1 MKSFGKHVTRATALI
16 LALSVASSAALTA
29 FAAEAIPP
37 TVDEA
42 YYATLD
48 YYGGIEKGSVVKT
61 YKTYGASKLV
71 DYGAYDR
78 VTNLTDERQGLLSKD
93 GVVFELGEDAPEKF
107 YFEAES
113 QAPFKA
119 LPWSVELSYRL
130 NGVPTPAD
138 KLAGE
143 KGVIDIIL
151 DVTPNPTASEYSR
164 TNLVLMAAS
173 MFNGD
178 DILSLEAEG
187 AQVQLIGNLYCT
199 VFAVLPGEEQHFMI
213 KVGSEDFSYSGMIF
227 LAVPATLAQ
236 LEQVKT
242 LREAKETAEDSL
254 NAISDSLDI
263 MLNSLDGMGGSLN
276 QTANG
281 LDALNSARQTISN
294 GKGSVYNDLDTAI
307 EASDR
312 LTAALDPLPDHVT
325 NARKAFDETLD
336 IINEMNDTIND
347 MEPEAENARKILKNL
362 KSDLSDLEDALD
374 DIEDKGAAGSGR
386 AIADALKKDFDALG
400 KSIDSLNAIAGG
412 LGSDLAGLTQQLG
425 SIDSTDNKYVTIKGM
440 TVEQIETYVTNANQL
455 HQAYLASGMTEA
467 VTFEQFMTGYFQ
479 GQGMGQAQA
488 AAQAA
493 QLAALWQQSQ
503 AEGFGDMLAQA
514 KKLNET
520 LSQLDMTVNQ
530 LKTLA
535 AQAGEGAEP
544 VMSAI
549 SSLCKA
555 LGSKNLSGDLADLC
569 DLMSDILSAA
579 DADNLKSVAGDLKS
593 ACALGERLCGN
604 IDDMLEQIDELN
616 GVMNAYRPGAQQALA
631 EAEELAKAASNGLSA
646 LSRAMGTAE
655 GLLKESGESLDKGTQ
670 QTLSG
675 LSNVLRKAAG
685 GLNQTSVVRNAKT
698 TVENLIEDQ
707 WNEHT
712 GEIDNLLLLDGTAAP
727 HSMTD
732 ERNGN
737 VSSIQYIMRTHEITK
752 DDGDKAEE
760 EETLRAKTTFWQ
772 RIGNMFKDMWNFV
785 TGIFHKK

>member
-1 MKSFGKHVTRATALI
+1 MRYFSSAKKAAAMAMAVI
-16 LALSVASSAALTA
+16 MALSTASPLW
-29 FAAEAIPP
+29 AAEEIAPS
-37 TVDEA
+37 VDES

-48 YYGGIEKGSVVKT
+48 YYGAIERGSVVKT
-61 YKTYGASKLV
+61 YKTYGASRLV
-71 DYGAYDR
+71 DYGLYDR
-78 VTNLTDERQGLLSKD
+78 VTNLTDGRQGSLSDD
-93 GVVFELGEDAPEKF
+93 GVAFDLEGDVPDKF
-107 YFEAES
+107 YFEGETKL
-113 QAPFKA
+113 PFEN
-119 LPWSVELSYRL
+119 LPWKISLSYRL
-130 NGVPTPAD
+130 NGVPTPAE
-138 KLAGE
+138 KLVGE
-143 KGVIDIIL
+143 KGVVDIML
-151 DVTPNPTASEYSR
+151 DVTPNPEASEYSR
-164 TNLVLMAAS
+164 TNLVLTAAS

-187 AQVQLIGNLYCT
+187 AQVQLIGNLYCAL
-199 VFAVLPGEEQHFMI
+199 FAVLPGEEQHFVI
-213 KVGSEDFSYSGMIF
+213 KVGTEDFSYSGMIF

-236 LEQVKT
+236 LEKVKT
-242 LREAKETAEDSL
+242 LREAKETVEDSL
-254 NAISDSLDI
+254 DAISDSLDI
-263 MLNSLDGMGGSLN
+263 MLNTLDGMGGSLS

-281 LDALNSARQTISN
+281 LDALNNARQTISN
-294 GKGSVYNDLDTAI
+294 GKGSVYEDLDTAI

-312 LTAALDPLPDHVT
+312 LTAALDPLPGHVS

-336 IINEMNDTIND
+336 IINDMNGVIND

-374 DIEDKGAAGSGR
+374 DLEDKGAAGSGR

-400 KSIDSLNAIAGG
+400 KSIDALNAISGG
-412 LGSDLAGLTQQLG
+412 LGSDLSDLMSQLG

-455 HQAYLASGMTEA
+455 YQAYQASGMTDT
-467 VTFEQFMTGYFQ
+467 VTFEQFMTGHFQ

-488 AAQAA
+488 EAQAA

-503 AEGFGDMLAQA
+503 ADGFEDMLAQA

-530 LKTLA
+530 LKALA

-555 LGSKNLSGDLADLC
+555 LGSKNLSGDLSDLC
-569 DLMSDILSAA
+569 ELMSDILAAA
-579 DADNLKSVAGDLKS
+579 DADDLKNAASDLKS
-593 ACALGERLCGN
+593 ACALGERLCVN
-604 IDDMLEQIDELN
+604 IDDMLGLLDELN

-655 GLLKESGESLDKGTQ
+655 GLMKESGSSLDKGAQ

-685 GLNQTSVVRNAKT
+685 GLNQTAVVKNAKN
-698 TVENLIEDQ
+698 TVEDLIRDQ
-707 WNEHT
+707 WDEHT
-712 GEIDNLLLLDGTAAP
+712 GDIDNLLLLDGTAAP

-737 VSSIQYIMRTHEITK
+737 VSSIQYIMRTREITK
-752 DDGDKAEE
+752 EDADKTEE
-760 EETLRAKTTFWQ
+760 EEPPVVTTTFWQ

-785 TGIFHKK
+785 TGIFKRK